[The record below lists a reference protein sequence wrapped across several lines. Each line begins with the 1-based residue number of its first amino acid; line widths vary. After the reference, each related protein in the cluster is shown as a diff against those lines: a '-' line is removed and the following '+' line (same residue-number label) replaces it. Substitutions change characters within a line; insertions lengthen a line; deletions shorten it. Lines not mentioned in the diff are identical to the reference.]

1 MPELP
6 SAAATIYYTTTSLR
20 IRVVTMF
27 AARAV
32 LTGLAALATSAAVS
46 ASPPRSAPRRVD
58 VVIEAHFG
66 HFAPTEIRANYG
78 DTIHVTLKA
87 MDSAHGFRVEGQ
99 SFDVTAYPGMPADVS
114 FVADWVGG
122 REWFCTFDCGPQHG
136 TMSGM
141 VVVAKD

>member
-1 MPELP
+1 M
-6 SAAATIYYTTTSLR
+6 
-20 IRVVTMF
+20 V
-27 AARAV
+27 AARLL

-46 ASPPRSAPRRVD
+46 ASPAHPAPRRVD
-58 VVIEAHFG
+58 VVIEGHFG
-66 HFAPTEIRANYG
+66 HFTPTEIRATYG

-99 SFDVTAYPGMPADVS
+99 NFDITAYPGMPAEVT
-114 FVADWVGG
+114 FVANWVGG

-141 VVVAKD
+141 VVVAKRD

>member
-1 MPELP
+1 M
-6 SAAATIYYTTTSLR
+6 
-20 IRVVTMF
+20 V
-27 AARAV
+27 AARIL
-32 LTGLAALATSAAVS
+32 LTGLAALATTAAASSAPS
-46 ASPPRSAPRRVD
+46 HSAPRRVD
-58 VVIEAHFG
+58 LVIEGRFG
-66 HFAPTEIRANYG
+66 HFTPTEIKANYG

-99 SFDVTAYPGMPADVS
+99 SFDITAYPGMPAEIT

-141 VVVAKD
+141 VVVDKRS